1 MKAAAGPGAS
11 PPSTPRLTFHQ
22 LPTPALDAM
31 PPLLRDQLGPLLDQ
45 ALDDGPEGL
54 SLIERFEV
62 REGGQHRY
70 DLALFVGDDGAVY
83 RKGTLE
89 HVASFSQGGATG
101 PDLALVAGLNAA
113 HQAWRAIQRELP
125 PPPPPFEPPLPAP
138 SGAAPSG
145 AVPSGA
151 VPKYSTLYAP
161 SQFEL
166 GKKLNPRATTGLLR
180 ITASPTLAQL
190 ETLKDYLAPRAAGF
204 VVEIGS
210 AVPLSVL
217 AHLSGVP
224 FVVLGPGRKSFDG
237 LEALP
242 PSVRRLSIRKQARL
256 SLAALPPQ
264 SGLTSLELD
273 TPTVPLDA
281 PALPHLDTVG
291 WTGAEDLA
299 WLKTLPK
306 LRELALRNAKVTEL
320 PASAS
325 LLRLLLDKPTRLTS
339 LRGIESLPRLS
350 FLRIDRP
357 VGMQRLGSLA
367 GCAALKTIV
376 LVGAHAIS
384 DLSDLK
390 SAPALEQ
397 LAVLMTKLDP
407 APFEALKGKLK
418 GGSFQL
424 RLPKQGAALLAHL
437 GIPSARTNLLESHFF
452 DVD

>member
-1 MKAAAGPGAS
+1 M
-11 PPSTPRLTFHQ
+11 TFHQ

-31 PPLLRDQLGPLLDQ
+31 PSLLRDQLGPLLDQ
-45 ALDDGPEGL
+45 AIDDGPEGL

-70 DLALFVGDDGAVY
+70 DLALFAGDDGAVY
-83 RKGTLE
+83 RRGTLE

-101 PDLALVAGLNAA
+101 PDLALVAGLNVAL
-113 HQAWRAIQRELP
+113 QAWRAIQRELP
-125 PPPPPFEPPLPAP
+125 PPPPPFEPPPPAP
-138 SGAAPSG
+138 SG
-145 AVPSGA
+145 V

-180 ITASPTLAQL
+180 ISTSPTPAQL
-190 ETLKDYLAPRAAGF
+190 ETLKEYLAPRAAGF

-237 LEALP
+237 LEQLP
-242 PSVRRLSIRKQARL
+242 SSVRRLSIRKHAKV

-273 TPTVPLDA
+273 TPSVLLDA
-281 PALPHLDTVG
+281 PALPHLETVG
-291 WTGAEDLA
+291 WTGAEDLS
-299 WLKTLPK
+299 WLKTQPK
-306 LRELALRNAKVTEL
+306 LRELALRNAKITEL
-320 PASAS
+320 PASAT
-325 LLRLLLDKPTRLTS
+325 LLRLLLDKPSRLAF

-350 FLRIDRP
+350 FLRVDRP

-367 GCAALKTIV
+367 RCAALKTIV

-384 DLSDLK
+384 DLSDLS

-397 LAVLMTKLDP
+397 LAVIMTKLDP

-424 RLPKQGAALLAHL
+424 RLPKHGAALLAHL
-437 GIPSARTNLLESHFF
+437 GIPSVRTNLLESHFF
-452 DVD
+452 DD